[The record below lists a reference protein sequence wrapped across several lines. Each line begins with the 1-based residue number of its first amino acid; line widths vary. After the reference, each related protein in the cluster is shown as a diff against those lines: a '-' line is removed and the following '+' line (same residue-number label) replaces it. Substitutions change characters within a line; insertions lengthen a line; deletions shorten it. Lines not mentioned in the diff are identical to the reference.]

1 MLRRAALPLSGPVL
15 DVGAVY
21 AEQLDFVYQSLHRLG
36 GRGEQLSDLTQEV
49 FVVVHRRRADH
60 DASRPIRPWLFGIC
74 VGVIQNARRSARRKP
89 TSPFDELEG
98 PAGGHAPDE
107 AAAAR
112 QRLRRAQAALHAM
125 DPERRAVFVMYEVEG
140 MRGEQIADALGIAPG
155 TVHSRLF
162 AARRE
167 IQRALEES

>member
-1 MLRRAALPLSGPVL
+1 MLRRAALPLSTSL

-21 AEQLDFVYQSLHRLG
+21 AEQVDFVYQSLHRLG
-36 GRGEQLSDLTQEV
+36 ARGEELADLTQEV
-49 FVVVHRRRADH
+49 FVVVQRRRADH

-74 VGVIQNARRSARRKP
+74 VGVIRNARRSARRRP
-89 TSPFDELEG
+89 TTPLDEHDL
-98 PAGGHAPDE
+98 AGGHRPDE

-112 QRLRRAQAALHAM
+112 QRLRRAQGALDAM
-125 DPERRAVFVMYEVEG
+125 DPEKRAVFVMYEVEG
-140 MRGEQIADALGIAPG
+140 LSGEAIADALGIAPG

-167 IQRALEES
+167 LSRALEEP